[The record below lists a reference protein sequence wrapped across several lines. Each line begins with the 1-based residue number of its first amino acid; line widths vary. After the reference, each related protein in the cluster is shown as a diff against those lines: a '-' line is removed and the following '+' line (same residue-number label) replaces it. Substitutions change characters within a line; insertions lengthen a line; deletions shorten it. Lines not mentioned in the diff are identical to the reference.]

1 MRVIPVT
8 RATIDR
14 IEVDRI
20 STPEPG
26 ARPIES
32 FDDFYRREFHSVV
45 GLGRVLSGSYHV
57 AEDLAQHAFTQ
68 AHRNWRRVGGFDDP
82 GAWVRRVLVNASTSR
97 FRRLASETKAVARLA
112 GRRDDPVPG
121 ADSSEEI
128 WSAVRRLPRRQA
140 QVIALR
146 YWDDLPVA
154 QIATVLECS
163 PETVK
168 THLKRGRAA
177 LAVTLELEESFDD

>member
-1 MRVIPVT
+1 MRVTPVT

-26 ARPIES
+26 ARLLES
-32 FDDFYRREFHSVV
+32 FDDFYRREYHSVV
-45 GLGRVLSGSYHV
+45 GLGRVLSGSLHV

-68 AHRNWRRVGGFDDP
+68 AHRDWRRIGAYDDP
-82 GAWVRRVLVNASTSR
+82 GAWVRRVLVHASTSR

-112 GRRDDPVPG
+112 GRRQDPVPAPDG
-121 ADSSEEI
+121 SDDV

-140 QVIALR
+140 QAIALR
-146 YWDDLPVA
+146 YWDDLSVS
-154 QIATVLECS
+154 QIAEVLDCS
-163 PETVK
+163 TETVK

-177 LAVTLELEESFDD
+177 LSTSLRIEEPADD